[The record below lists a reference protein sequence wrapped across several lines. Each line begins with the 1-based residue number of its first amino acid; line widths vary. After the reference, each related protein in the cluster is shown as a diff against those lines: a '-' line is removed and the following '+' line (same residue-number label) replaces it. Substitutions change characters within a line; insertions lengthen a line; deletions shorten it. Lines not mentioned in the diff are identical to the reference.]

1 MGSVRGRTRAEVLG
15 SKSSF
20 RVYGGAVALML
31 ELMSYFSSLPDHA
44 PFSSYR
50 SGKFVRVVRY
60 GRALRAMKELIATS
74 DRNVD
79 VFALHPLRVG
89 GATTLA
95 AGRDVSERVMQR
107 EGKWKSDAYKAYSW
121 FNIQDLRRVSRQ
133 LVVASEGNET
143 PPEKGQPEVG
153 NGNSS
158 LITSELEES
167 NGMVRFEGLVIRDVC
182 RRQWLGT
189 RLESSRERDGRS
201 VDEIRRSLQEAIGV
215 LVYLAEGRKSL
226 SPKTHKIDNN
236 NAVRRITNKSNM
248 RLDYEFARTRIPSMY
263 VQRTSIGK
271 PILMQSS

>member
-1 MGSVRGRTRAEVLG
+1 
-15 SKSSF
+15 
-20 RVYGGAVALML
+20 
-31 ELMSYFSSLPDHA
+31 
-44 PFSSYR
+44 
-50 SGKFVRVVRY
+50 
-60 GRALRAMKELIATS
+60 
-74 DRNVD
+74 
-79 VFALHPLRVG
+79 
-89 GATTLA
+89 
-95 AGRDVSERVMQR
+95 MQR

-158 LITSELEES
+158 LITSELEKS

-263 VQRTSIGK
+263 VQLTSIGK
-271 PILMQSS
+271 LILMQSS